1 MFGAPSTV
9 TAMSDGFD
17 IKRELVAG
25 LSGRVGAWRFV
36 RGFVGEWHE
45 PLGAADGWSSGVLD
59 AAGER
64 LGVPLPAA
72 LREAYQLF
80 GRRDDLTSNHD
91 SFLNP
96 GELYLNNGALVFREE
111 NQACASWG
119 ILGADLGQS
128 DPAVYVRADLADKS
142 AENWEGWLDT
152 FSTSCLEIVLAES
165 MHAPDELCDFMDGS
179 DEPLGPAL
187 EEHFT
192 LLPFPDYPTSRQGS
206 GTRWFAGPQ
215 VILRQDGDCLHAR
228 ARTEDALE
236 ELRELI
242 DGDWL
247 G

>member
-1 MFGAPSTV
+1 
-9 TAMSDGFD
+9 MSDGFD
-17 IKRELVAG
+17 IKRELAAG
-25 LSGRVGAWRFV
+25 LSGRVGAWRFI
-36 RGFVGEWHE
+36 RGFVSTWHE
-45 PLGAADGWSSGVLD
+45 PLSAADGWSSAELD

-64 LGVPLPAA
+64 LGVPLPTA

-91 SFLNP
+91 SLLNP
-96 GELYLNNGALVFREE
+96 DELYLNDGALVFREE
-111 NQACASWG
+111 NQACAFWG
-119 ILGADLGQS
+119 ILSADLERP
-128 DPAVYVRADLADKS
+128 DPAVYVRADLADES

-165 MHAPDELCDFMDGS
+165 MHAPEELCDFMDGS
-179 DEPLGPAL
+179 DEPLSPVL

-192 LLPFPDYPTSRQGS
+192 LLPFPAYPTSQPDS
-206 GTRWFAGPQ
+206 TTRWFASPEA
-215 VILRQDGDCLHAR
+215 ILRQDGDCLHVR